1 MKEDSIK
8 KNSDIHI
15 DNGND
20 QESHDQDTDIKII
33 KSSGDKTDIDIKN
46 IEVNDPEFLSSNN
59 ENGNPF
65 EKSIDQTNIDEN
77 KNRMI
82 HLKEF
87 NYSFKTSSNKIDELE
102 KQPAYKRSGL
112 DLEEGFI
119 NKNNT
124 SDVIIQTD
132 DEENLNLKSNNSFLH
147 DNAD

>member
-1 MKEDSIK
+1 MCIRDR
-8 KNSDIHI
+8 NSD
-15 DNGND
+15 
-20 QESHDQDTDIKII
+20 TKII
-33 KSSGDKTDIDIKN
+33 KSSDHITDVNITN
-46 IEVNDPEFLSSNN
+46 IEVNEPEILSSIIEN
-59 ENGNPF
+59 ENPF
-65 EKSIDQTNIDEN
+65 DKSIDQTNIDEN

-112 DLEEGFI
+112 DLEDNFI
-119 NKNNT
+119 NKNDT

-132 DEENLNLKSNNSFLH
+132 DDENLNLKSNNSFLH